1 MIVPDVNLLVYAY
14 ISGMPRH
21 DAARRW
27 WEGMIN
33 GAETVGLAWAVISGF
48 TRLTT
53 NPRLISP
60 PMQPAQS
67 IGLVREWLR
76 YAHVS
81 TISPGSDHLD
91 YFQRNLDAA
100 GAGADLVP
108 DAHIAALAMEHGAEV
123 HSNDSDFDR
132 FPGLLWSNPLT

>member
-1 MIVPDVNLLVYAY
+1 MIVPDVNLLIYAY
-14 ISGMPRH
+14 ISGMPFH

-27 WEGMIN
+27 WEAMIN
-33 GAETVGLAWAVISGF
+33 GTETVGLAWAVISGF

-53 NPRLISP
+53 SPRLMAP

-67 IGLVREWLR
+67 IGYVREWLS
-76 YAHVS
+76 YDHVS
-81 TISPGSDHLD
+81 AISPGAEHLD
-91 YFQRNLDAA
+91 LFQRNLDAA

-123 HSNDSDFDR
+123 HSNDTDFAR
-132 FPGLLWSNPLT
+132 FPGLRWRNPLI